1 MGRPKLTE
9 EQRAA
14 SKARQYEQKKKYIK
28 KWQQKN
34 KDHVNEYQREWRKK
48 NPEKYKAAMLR
59 HYQKLLNQT
68 ITEVQDG

>member
-14 SKARQYEQKKKYIK
+14 SEARRREKQKEYLK

-34 KDHVNEYQREWRKK
+34 KEHISEYQKEWRKK
-48 NPEKYKAAMLR
+48 NPEKYNAAMFR
-59 HYQKLLNQT
+59 HYQKLLNST
-68 ITEVQDG
+68 TTEVQ